1 MTRIMKTFKRG
12 VFFHAFMLVALA
24 VLLVSSSG
32 RGEQN
37 FWKEAPDWDRSELK
51 GPDMERSFAPL
62 AENAMPAVVSVY
74 TSREIKGGF
83 FFFQQP
89 PQRQRGAGSG
99 FILTSDGYIV
109 TNHHVVAGSDE
120 IKVVVGTDHKK
131 EYDAELIGS
140 DKAIDIALV
149 KIDGEDLP
157 VLPLGNSDKLRVGDW
172 VGAIGS
178 PFNFPHTFTV
188 GVVSAKGRRLG
199 LGNYDDFIQTDA
211 SINSGNSGGPL
222 INIRGEVIGVNTL
235 IISPTGGNV
244 GIGFATPINMVKMVL
259 PQLKEEGK
267 VVRSWLGVTIEPVT
281 RELAE
286 EIGLDEPYG
295 AHVVQIVVDSPAD
308 KLGLEVGDVILQFD
322 GEKIEDSGD
331 LPAQVS
337 SFGVGKKAGVTWLH
351 DGEKKTSE
359 VLLEKLPT
367 RQEMADLE
375 IRGQAAAD
383 NILGVGVRD
392 ITPEDRRKLNIPD
405 QVKGAL
411 VVNVVPQSPG
421 AAYGIRPGDIIFKI
435 NFNTINSTEDF
446 EKALEDLDPG
456 DYVRLSL
463 WRQGSSMLRV
473 FKIPKK

>member
-1 MTRIMKTFKRG
+1 MKTFKRG
-12 VFFHAFMLVALA
+12 VFFHAFMLVSLA
-24 VLLVSSSG
+24 VLLVPGSG

-37 FWKEAPDWDRSELK
+37 FWQEAPDWDRSELK

-140 DKAIDIALV
+140 DKAIDIALI

-172 VGAIGS
+172 VAAIGS

-281 RELAE
+281 RKLAE

-337 SFGVGKKAGVTWLH
+337 SFGVGKKASVTWLH

-411 VVNVVPQSPG
+411 VVNVMPQSPG

-463 WRQGSSMLRV
+463 WRQGSSILRV